1 MKFPMLA
8 GYFRLLRIRQW
19 VKNIFVLAPLIFSG
33 EFLNVDSLVRSL
45 IAFSLFCIASSATYV
60 INDIHDIELDR
71 KHPIKAKSRPLAAGL
86 ITVRQANFLLCIL
99 CSILILGYFQQ
110 PSTLSVIVIYT
121 ILNIG
126 YTFVLK
132 YQPII
137 DIFTIAIGFVLRV
150 YAGAV
155 AVDVPVSSWMFIT
168 TLCLALYLAAT
179 KRKQELVLNEEV
191 GENSKRHY
199 TIAIVDRYAE
209 ISATAALVFYSLFVM
224 SSRQQLVMT
233 IPFVLFG
240 IYRYWYVVE
249 SGDKSESPTDA
260 LLEDWQLI
268 ITVLIWVILCIY
280 LLSRGV

>member
-1 MKFPMLA
+1 MKFSMLA
-8 GYFRLLRIRQW
+8 GSFRLLRIRQW

-33 EFLNVDSLVRSL
+33 EFINIDSLVRSL
-45 IAFSLFCIASSATYV
+45 IALFLFCIASSATYI

-71 KHPIKAKSRPLAAGL
+71 QHPKKSKSRPLAAGL
-86 ITVRQANFLLCIL
+86 ITVRQAIFLLCIL

-110 PSTLSVIVIYT
+110 PSTIFIIVIYT

-179 KRKQELVLNEEV
+179 KRKQELALNEEMGV
-191 GENSKRHY
+191 NSPNHY
-199 TIAIVDRYAE
+199 TIAIVNRYAE
-209 ISATAALVFYSLFVM
+209 MSATAALVFYSLFVM

-240 IYRYWYVVE
+240 IFRYWYVVE
-249 SGDKSESPTDA
+249 SGDKRESPTDA
-260 LLEDWQLI
+260 LLEDWQLM
-268 ITVLIWVILCIY
+268 ITVLVWVILCIY
-280 LLSRGV
+280 LLSRGA